1 MTANGMPPDGSADK
15 TLGEIV
21 TEVSEKASLLV
32 REEIELAKAEVTDKL
47 TKLTRGAV
55 IAVAAGVFAVF
66 GITMFFHGLAWFLD
80 DVFNWEDNIWAG
92 FAVVTVLLF
101 LLALLAAFIAYRLF
115 KKGAPPTPDLAI
127 QEAKATRA
135 ELEAQKIERDQVK
148 RSLEREH
155 AVRASDPNSRR
166 GGEGVVPRSRS
177 PEMIRASIEETRHE
191 LAFSVNDLRSKVAE
205 VTNWRGQLIRNRRT
219 ALIGA
224 AVAGF
229 VIGGGIAAGVSLITG
244 RR

>member
-32 REEIELAKAEVTDKL
+32 REEIELAKAEVTDKV
-47 TKLTRGAV
+47 TKLGRGAV

-66 GITMFFHGLAWFLD
+66 GIAMFFHGLAWFLD

-135 ELEAQKIERDQVK
+135 ELEAQKIERDQLK
-148 RSLEREH
+148 RSLGRREH
-155 AVRASDPNSRR
+155 AVRASDPNS
-166 GGEGVVPRSRS
+166 GGE
-177 PEMIRASIEETRHE
+177 
-191 LAFSVNDLRSKVAE
+191 E
-205 VTNWRGQLIRNRRT
+205 VK
-219 ALIGA
+219 A
-224 AVAGF
+224 
-229 VIGGGIAAGVSLITG
+229 
-244 RR
+244 